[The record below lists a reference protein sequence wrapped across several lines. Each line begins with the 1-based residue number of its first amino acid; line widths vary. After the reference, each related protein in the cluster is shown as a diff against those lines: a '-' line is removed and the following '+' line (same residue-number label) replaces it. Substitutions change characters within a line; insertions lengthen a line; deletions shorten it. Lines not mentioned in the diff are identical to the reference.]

1 VVLLL
6 KGALVSWLQA
16 MDERS
21 GHEDLCDVGHR
32 SIIPYIYERIELYC
46 SSLPCLSL
54 PICPLA
60 LTDLFFVLMKRCL
73 PGPFIAQGRVVIMR
87 PGAQQVARRWLKPYT
102 TSRALGV
109 ANDVL
114 HDVSNMESSCLL
126 TLLY

>member
-21 GHEDLCDVGHR
+21 GHEDLCDVGRR

-60 LTDLFFVLMKRCL
+60 LTDLFFCTHEEVSTRS
-73 PGPFIAQGRVVIMR
+73 FYSSR
-87 PGAQQVARRWLKPYT
+87 PGSYNETRGPT
-102 TSRALGV
+102 GGP
-109 ANDVL
+109 
-114 HDVSNMESSCLL
+114 
-126 TLLY
+126 